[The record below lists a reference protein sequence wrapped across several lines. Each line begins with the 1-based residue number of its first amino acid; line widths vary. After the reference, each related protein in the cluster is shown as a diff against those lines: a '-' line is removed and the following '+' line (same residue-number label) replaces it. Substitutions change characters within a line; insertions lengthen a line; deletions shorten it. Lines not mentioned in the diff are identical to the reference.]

1 MLAYGEVACEN
12 KPRCGVVDLEPVV
25 AGHGVR
31 AAVRLGDL
39 VGFFDGER
47 PRLFGHRGAAAILP
61 ENTLP
66 AFARAVADG
75 ARYLELDVH
84 ATADGEIVVIHD
96 ATVDRTTEGTGLVNG
111 FALDGLRRLD
121 AGYRF
126 TTGGGVY
133 PARGRGITVPTL
145 AEVLDAWP
153 AVPLNVE
160 IKQIE
165 PSIVDRVV
173 DLVVAHGATARV
185 LLASARDEVMPE
197 LRRACAEYA
206 IPTSFAAG
214 EVAEF
219 VGRVT
224 DGRLEGYRPPGRAL
238 QVPPDW
244 HGIALIT
251 PATVGAAHSLGVE
264 VHAWTINDAGE
275 MIRLLDLGVDGIMTD
290 DPALGRRT
298 MTARA

>member
-1 MLAYGEVACEN
+1 MI
-12 KPRCGVVDLEPVV
+12 
-25 AGHGVR
+25 
-31 AAVRLGDL
+31 

-66 AFARAVADG
+66 SFARAIEDG

-96 ATVDRTTEGTGLVNG
+96 ATVDRTTEGSGPVSG
-111 FALDGLRRLD
+111 FSLDGLRRLD

-133 PARGRGITVPTL
+133 SARGQEISVPTL
-145 AEVLDAWP
+145 GEVLDTWP
-153 AVPLNVE
+153 GVPLNVE

-165 PSIVDRVV
+165 PSIVDQVV
-173 DLVVAHGATARV
+173 ALVVARGATTRV
-185 LLASARDEVMPE
+185 LLASARDEVMPA
-197 LRRACAEYA
+197 LRRACAAWE
-206 IPTSFAAG
+206 IPTNFAAG

-219 VGRVT
+219 VGRVAE
-224 DGRLEGYRPPGRAL
+224 GRLWAYHPPGRAL

-244 HGIALIT
+244 HGISLIT
-251 PATVGAAHSLGVE
+251 PATICAAHRLGVE
-264 VHAWTINDAGE
+264 VHAWTINEAEE
-275 MIRLLDLGVDGIMTD
+275 MTRLLDMGVDGIMTD
-290 DPALGRRT
+290 DPALGHRI
-298 MTARA
+298 MTARR